1 MLTTPSI
8 AAEDKQKVL
17 KTVFEGRIEPFL
29 LNFLMLVTDKGRI
42 GLIHEMCQAYKE
54 QYYFE
59 NGIVEVLAVTAV
71 PMSAALTDK
80 LRGKMEQVTGKKVE
94 LKCSVDP
101 SIMGGIVVKVNNEQF
116 DTSLRTRLEELAARL
131 TGTQIGKQ
139 TGDFYGIALEE
150 ISSIIKEQITHY
162 QIQIKLTDVGTVV
175 TMVGDGIAHIHGLEN
190 CMAGELL
197 NFRAACRA
205 WHRT

>member
-1 MLTTPSI
+1 MADMVSERYALSLYEVAQDEKQEKLYLDQLTEVCATLTNRISSKCSQRPLSRRRTS
-8 AAEDKQKVL
+8 KVL

-71 PMSAALTDK
+71 PMSAAMTDK

-101 SIMGGIVVKVNNEQF
+101 SIMGGIVVKVG
-116 DTSLRTRLEELAARL
+116 DRGGSIPACAPVWKSL
-131 TGTQIGKQ
+131 Q
-139 TGDFYGIALEE
+139 
-150 ISSIIKEQITHY
+150 
-162 QIQIKLTDVGTVV
+162 
-175 TMVGDGIAHIHGLEN
+175 HG
-190 CMAGELL
+190 
-197 NFRAACRA
+197 
-205 WHRT
+205 

>member
-1 MLTTPSI
+1 MADMVSERYALSLYEVAQDEKQEKLYLDQLTEVCAAFDSEPDFLKMLTTPSI

-71 PMSAALTDK
+71 P
-80 LRGKMEQVTGKKVE
+80 
-94 LKCSVDP
+94 KCSVDP

-131 TGTQIGKQ
+131 TGTQ
-139 TGDFYGIALEE
+139 E
-150 ISSIIKEQITHY
+150 S
-162 QIQIKLTDVGTVV
+162 
-175 TMVGDGIAHIHGLEN
+175 
-190 CMAGELL
+190 
-197 NFRAACRA
+197 R
-205 WHRT
+205 

>member
-1 MLTTPSI
+1 MADMVSERYALSLYEVAQDEKQEKLYLDQLTEVCAAFDSEPDFLKMLTTPSI

-59 NGIVEVLAVTAV
+59 NGIVEVHAITAK
-71 PMSAALTDK
+71 PM

-131 TGTQIGKQ
+131 TGTQ
-139 TGDFYGIALEE
+139 E
-150 ISSIIKEQITHY
+150 S
-162 QIQIKLTDVGTVV
+162 
-175 TMVGDGIAHIHGLEN
+175 
-190 CMAGELL
+190 
-197 NFRAACRA
+197 R
-205 WHRT
+205 

>member
-1 MLTTPSI
+1 MADMVSERYALSLYEVAQDEKQEKLYLDQLTEVCAAFDSEPDFLKMLTTPSI

-29 LNFLMLVTDKGRI
+29 LNFLMLVTDKADAA
-42 GLIHEMCQAYKE
+42 LIRYEMCQAYKE

-131 TGTQIGKQ
+131 TGTQ
-139 TGDFYGIALEE
+139 E
-150 ISSIIKEQITHY
+150 S
-162 QIQIKLTDVGTVV
+162 
-175 TMVGDGIAHIHGLEN
+175 
-190 CMAGELL
+190 
-197 NFRAACRA
+197 R
-205 WHRT
+205 

>member
-1 MLTTPSI
+1 MADMVSERYALSLYEVAQDEKQEKLYLDQLTEVCAAFDSEPDFLKMLT
-8 AAEDKQKVL
+8 A
-17 KTVFEGRIEPFL
+17 VFEGRIEPFL

-80 LRGKMEQVTGKKVE
+80 LRGRMEQVTGKKGE

-131 TGTQIGKQ
+131 TGTQ
-139 TGDFYGIALEE
+139 E
-150 ISSIIKEQITHY
+150 S
-162 QIQIKLTDVGTVV
+162 
-175 TMVGDGIAHIHGLEN
+175 
-190 CMAGELL
+190 
-197 NFRAACRA
+197 R
-205 WHRT
+205 

>member
-1 MLTTPSI
+1 MADMVSERYALSLYEVAQDEKQEKLYLDQLTEVCAAFDSEPDFLKMLTTPSI

-29 LNFLMLVTDKGRI
+29 LNFLML
-42 GLIHEMCQAYKE
+42 CQAYKE

-131 TGTQIGKQ
+131 TGTQ
-139 TGDFYGIALEE
+139 E
-150 ISSIIKEQITHY
+150 S
-162 QIQIKLTDVGTVV
+162 
-175 TMVGDGIAHIHGLEN
+175 
-190 CMAGELL
+190 
-197 NFRAACRA
+197 R
-205 WHRT
+205 